1 MTGHKNFARH
11 PEYSLLRST
20 DIFTVGGNIQMN
32 ARKILCSLAL
42 FATLISQ
49 AACSGNWVLE
59 KRLTPADTL
68 QATSKRTVVP
78 GTFVMTV
85 KSVNVFNKMVFLNS
99 EDTYLDRANVAV
111 QITSSVA
118 YNADIRFGGDFR
130 NMVLNRKILV
140 IGSAMKVGA
149 DLEQGIIV
157 NTKGDERTY
166 IFVSR
171 ASNIFFE

>member
-1 MTGHKNFARH
+1 MTVRKT
-11 PEYSLLRST
+11 LL
-20 DIFTVGGNIQMN
+20 
-32 ARKILCSLAL
+32 SLAL
-42 FATLISQ
+42 FTSLVAQT
-49 AACSGNWVLE
+49 ACSGDLVLE
-59 KRLTPADTL
+59 KRLNPADTL
-68 QATSKRTVVP
+68 RETTNRTVVP

-99 EDTYLDRANVAV
+99 EDSYLDRANVAV
-111 QITSSVA
+111 QITSAVA

-130 NMVLNRKILV
+130 KMVLNRKILV

-157 NTKGDERTY
+157 NNKDDYRTY

-171 ASNIFFE
+171 ASNIFLR

>member
-1 MTGHKNFARH
+1 M
-11 PEYSLLRST
+11 
-20 DIFTVGGNIQMN
+20 FTAGSNIQMTV
-32 ARKILCSLAL
+32 RKTLLSLAL
-42 FATLISQ
+42 FTSLVAQT
-49 AACSGNWVLE
+49 ACSGDLVLE

-68 QATSKRTVVP
+68 RETTNRTVVP

-111 QITSSVA
+111 QITSAVA

-130 NMVLNRKILV
+130 KMVLNRKILV

-157 NTKGDERTY
+157 NNKDDYRTY

-171 ASNIFFE
+171 ASNIFLR

>member
-1 MTGHKNFARH
+1 MTVRKT
-11 PEYSLLRST
+11 LL
-20 DIFTVGGNIQMN
+20 
-32 ARKILCSLAL
+32 SLAL
-42 FATLISQ
+42 LTPLITQ
-49 AACSGNWVLE
+49 TACSANWILE

-68 QATSKRTVVP
+68 QATSNRPVVP

-85 KSVNVFNKMVFLNS
+85 KSVNVRNRMVFLNS

-130 NMVLNRKILV
+130 NMVLNKKILV

>member
-1 MTGHKNFARH
+1 MTVRKTLF
-11 PEYSLLRST
+11 SLTLLT
-20 DIFTVGGNIQMN
+20 
-32 ARKILCSLAL
+32 AL
-42 FATLISQ
+42 IGQT
-49 AACSGNWVLE
+49 ACSGDWVLE

-68 QATSKRTVVP
+68 RETSNRTVVP

-130 NMVLNRKILV
+130 NMVLNKKILV

-157 NTKGDERTY
+157 NTKGNERTY

>member
-1 MTGHKNFARH
+1 MTVRN
-11 PEYSLLRST
+11 
-20 DIFTVGGNIQMN
+20 
-32 ARKILCSLAL
+32 AL
-42 FATLISQ
+42 FSFALLTALIGQ
-49 AACSGNWVLE
+49 TACSGDWVLE

-68 QATSKRTVVP
+68 RETSNRTVVP

-85 KSVNVFNKMVFLNS
+85 KSVTVFNKMVFLNS

-130 NMVLNRKILV
+130 NMVLNKKILV

>member
-1 MTGHKNFARH
+1 M
-11 PEYSLLRST
+11 
-20 DIFTVGGNIQMN
+20 FTAGSNIQMTV
-32 ARKILCSLAL
+32 RKAL
-42 FATLISQ
+42 FSLVLFTLLVAQ
-49 AACSGNWVLE
+49 TACSGDLVLE

-68 QATSKRTVVP
+68 RETTNRTVVP

-99 EDTYLDRANVAV
+99 EDSYLDRANVAV
-111 QITSSVA
+111 QITSAVA

-130 NMVLNRKILV
+130 KMVLNRKILV

-157 NTKGDERTY
+157 NNKDDYRTY

-171 ASNIFFE
+171 ASNIFLR

>member
-1 MTGHKNFARH
+1 MTVRKT
-11 PEYSLLRST
+11 LL
-20 DIFTVGGNIQMN
+20 
-32 ARKILCSLAL
+32 SLAL
-42 FATLISQ
+42 FTSLVAQT
-49 AACSGNWVLE
+49 ACSGDLVLE
-59 KRLTPADTL
+59 KRQTPADTL
-68 QATSKRTVVP
+68 RETTNRTVVP

-99 EDTYLDRANVAV
+99 EDSYLDRANVAV
-111 QITSSVA
+111 QITSAVA

-130 NMVLNRKILV
+130 KMVLNRKILV

-157 NTKGDERTY
+157 NNKDDYRTY

-171 ASNIFFE
+171 ASNIFLR

>member
-1 MTGHKNFARH
+1 MT
-11 PEYSLLRST
+11 LRKAL
-20 DIFTVGGNIQMN
+20 F
-32 ARKILCSLAL
+32 SLAL
-42 FATLISQ
+42 FTSLIAQ
-49 AACSGNWVLE
+49 TACSGDLVLE
-59 KRLTPADTL
+59 KRLPPADTL
-68 QATSKRTVVP
+68 RETTSRTVVP

-111 QITSSVA
+111 QITSGVA

-130 NMVLNRKILV
+130 SMVLNKKILV
-140 IGSAMKVGA
+140 IGSAMKVAA

-157 NTKGDERTY
+157 NNKDDYRTY

-171 ASNIFFE
+171 ASNIFFQ